1 MATSQLNLADLFG
14 AAATAL
20 SQNQGALNQTDSY
33 NQNHGDNMVQIFNL
47 INQAIAEK
55 PKAPPSDQ
63 LAYAGRMVRSQSKS
77 GSAQV
82 YAVALETA
90 SQQFQGK
97 SLNSDNAMELI
108 TTLLSGGQAPQAPV
122 TPQGTDLISALLGS
136 FAGDEGA
143 SARSSRSQKDE
154 PVIDAED
161 LMRGGNG
168 LYERPTARGK
178 RVRGDHGRDH
188 FRQPSRRITPARA
201 IRQADRGCASDSGY
215 CLCSQ
220 QIKIR
225 LEVPEAK
232 KLRQQGAADHPTS
245 SKKIHRNKE
254 ETRKMIPNK
263 VPAGA
268 GTLFSVFIDGTGAC
282 AKIFLIE

>member
-14 AAATAL
+14 AAASVL

-33 NQNHGDNMVQIFNL
+33 NQNHGDNMVQIFSL

-63 LAYAGRMVRSQSKS
+63 LAYAGRMVRSQANS

-82 YAVALETA
+82 YAGALETA

-97 SLNSDNAMELI
+97 SLDSDNAMELI

-136 FAGDEGA
+136 FAGDEA
-143 SARSSRSQKDE
+143 PSSRSPKSQKSE

-161 LMRGGNG
+161 LMRGGMAYMNAQQRG
-168 LYERPTARGK
+168 ASGSEAIMDAIISGSPLGESPQRAQSAKLIGGALLTA
-178 RVRGDHGRDH
+178 V
-188 FRQPSRRITPARA
+188 TAYA
-201 IRQADRGCASDSGY
+201 
-215 CLCSQ
+215 
-220 QIKIR
+220 
-225 LEVPEAK
+225 V
-232 KLRQQGAADHPTS
+232 
-245 SKKIHRNKE
+245 SKK
-254 ETRKMIPNK
+254 
-263 VPAGA
+263 
-268 GTLFSVFIDGTGAC
+268 TGASKSTSKTTSARKPSPPS
-282 AKIFLIE
+282 AKPVGKKSTGIKRKARP

>member
-63 LAYAGRMVRSQSKS
+63 LAYAGRMVRSQANS

-82 YAVALETA
+82 YAGALETA

-97 SLNSDNAMELI
+97 SLDSDNAMELI

-143 SARSSRSQKDE
+143 SARSSKSQKDE

-161 LMRGGNG
+161 LMRGGMAYMSAQQRG
-168 LYERPTARGK
+168 ASGSEAIMDAIISGSPLGESPQRAQSAKLIGGALLTAVTAYAASKSKSASKSQKPKSSGSK
-178 RVRGDHGRDH
+178 A
-188 FRQPSRRITPARA
+188 RQTTQP
-201 IRQADRGCASDSGY
+201 Q
-215 CLCSQ
+215 
-220 QIKIR
+220 
-225 LEVPEAK
+225 AK
-232 KLRQQGAADHPTS
+232 KSTGI
-245 SKKIHRNKE
+245 K
-254 ETRKMIPNK
+254 RKARP
-263 VPAGA
+263 
-268 GTLFSVFIDGTGAC
+268 
-282 AKIFLIE
+282 